1 MRVKDGVAPQCLGMM
16 LLLVEIMNSISIN
29 NAYGSTT
36 TTNTVAT
43 AASFYSIWAGG
54 VRFSSPKS
62 KPYSYFGSV
71 KLTVGSNTTQWKTW
85 TSNGTICGWLSTTDT
100 IEKLK
105 TASNYTPGPYKY

>member
-43 AASFYSIWAGG
+43 AASYYSIWAGG
-54 VRFSSPKS
+54 VKWSSSES

-71 KLTVGSNTTQWKTW
+71 KLTVGNIITQWKTW
-85 TSNGTICGWLSTTDT
+85 TTDGTICGWISTTE
-100 IEKLK
+100 IPQGLK

>member
-54 VRFSSPKS
+54 VKWSSLES
-62 KPYSYFGSV
+62 NPYSYFGSV

-100 IEKLK
+100 KKKKK

>member
-71 KLTVGSNTTQWKTW
+71 KLTVGSNTTLWKTW
-85 TSNGTICGWLSTTDT
+85 TSNGTICGWISTTDIT
-100 IEKLK
+100 QELK